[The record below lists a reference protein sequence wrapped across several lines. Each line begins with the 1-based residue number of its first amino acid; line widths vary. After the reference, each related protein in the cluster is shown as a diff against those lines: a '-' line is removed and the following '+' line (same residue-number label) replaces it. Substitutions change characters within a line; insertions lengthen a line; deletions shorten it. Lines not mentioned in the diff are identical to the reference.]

1 MNEVFDTFNG
11 MMAIGIGYVAVL
23 MPVFILLVIF
33 IYDAKNKK
41 NRYDTLITIS
51 KNINNPDDIK
61 EILESLVERKSP
73 TDYRRSGVI
82 TIGVGVGLFLFD
94 KIGLGTDVISG
105 VGLLV
110 LAIGVGQIIAGYL
123 YPIESEE
130 DRKST
135 RLNSSHSQQSR
146 MPSSA

>member
-11 MMAIGIGYVAVL
+11 MMALGIGYVAVL

-94 KIGLGTDVISG
+94 KVGLGTDVISG

-123 YPIESEE
+123 
-130 DRKST
+130 
-135 RLNSSHSQQSR
+135 
-146 MPSSA
+146 

>member
-1 MNEVFDTFNG
+1 MNEFIDTFNG
-11 MMAIGIGYVAVL
+11 TVVLGIGYVAVL
-23 MPVFILLVIF
+23 LPVFILLVIF
-33 IYDAKNKK
+33 VFDSRNKK

-51 KNINNPDDIK
+51 KNINDPEDIK

-82 TIGVGVGLFLFD
+82 TIGIGVGLFLFD

-130 DRKST
+130 INK
-135 RLNSSHSQQSR
+135 
-146 MPSSA
+146 AVEEFEKK

>member
-1 MNEVFDTFNG
+1 MNEFIDTFNG
-11 MMAIGIGYVAVL
+11 TLALGIGYVAVL

-33 IYDAKNKK
+33 VYDNRNKK
-41 NRYDTLITIS
+41 NRYDTLISIS

-82 TIGVGVGLFLFD
+82 TIGVGVGLFLLD

-110 LAIGVGQIIAGYL
+110 LAIGVGQIVAGYL
-123 YPIESEE
+123 YPIEGEE
-130 DRKST
+130 INK
-135 RLNSSHSQQSR
+135 
-146 MPSSA
+146 AVEEFEKK

>member
-1 MNEVFDTFNG
+1 MNEFIDTFTG
-11 MMAIGIGYVAVL
+11 TLALGIGYVFIL
-23 MPVFILLVIF
+23 MPVLILLVIF
-33 IYDAKNKK
+33 VYDSRNKK

-51 KNINNPDDIK
+51 KNINNPEDIK

-105 VGLLV
+105 VGLLI
-110 LAIGVGQIIAGYL
+110 LAIGVGQIVAGYL

-130 DRKST
+130 INK
-135 RLNSSHSQQSR
+135 
-146 MPSSA
+146 AVEEFEKK

>member
-1 MNEVFDTFNG
+1 MNEFIDTFNG
-11 MMAIGIGYVAVL
+11 TLALGIGYVAVL
-23 MPVFILLVIF
+23 LPVLILLVIF
-33 IYDAKNKK
+33 VYDSRNKK
-41 NRYDTLITIS
+41 NRYDALITIS
-51 KNINNPDDIK
+51 KNINDPDDIK

-94 KIGLGTDVISG
+94 KIGLGTGVISG

-130 DRKST
+130 INK
-135 RLNSSHSQQSR
+135 
-146 MPSSA
+146 AVEEFEKK

>member
-1 MNEVFDTFNG
+1 MGEVFNGFNG
-11 MMAIGIGYVAVL
+11 MLALGVGYVAVL

-33 IYDAKNKK
+33 IYDTKNKK

-82 TIGVGVGLFLFD
+82 TIGIGVGLFLLD
-94 KIGLGTDVISG
+94 KIGLGTGVISG

-110 LAIGVGQIIAGYL
+110 IAIGVGQIVAGYL

-130 DRKST
+130 INK
-135 RLNSSHSQQSR
+135 
-146 MPSSA
+146 AVEEFEKK

>member
-1 MNEVFDTFNG
+1 MNGFIDTFNG
-11 MMAIGIGYVAVL
+11 ALALGIGYVAVL
-23 MPVFILLVIF
+23 MPVLILLVIF
-33 IYDAKNKK
+33 VYDSRNKK

-51 KNINNPDDIK
+51 KNINDPDDIK

-82 TIGVGVGLFLFD
+82 TIGVGVGLFLFG
-94 KIGLGTDVISG
+94 KSLESDVIPG

-130 DRKST
+130 INK
-135 RLNSSHSQQSR
+135 
-146 MPSSA
+146 AVEEFEKK

>member
-11 MMAIGIGYVAVL
+11 MMALGIGYVAVL

-73 TDYRRSGVI
+73 TDYRRSSVI
-82 TIGVGVGLFLFD
+82 TIGIGVGLFLFD
-94 KIGLGTDVISG
+94 KFGLGTGVISG
-105 VGLLV
+105 VGLLI
-110 LAIGVGQIIAGYL
+110 LAIGVGQIVAGYL

-130 DRKST
+130 INK
-135 RLNSSHSQQSR
+135 
-146 MPSSA
+146 AVEEFEKK

>member
-1 MNEVFDTFNG
+1 MNEFIDTFNG
-11 MMAIGIGYVAVL
+11 TLALGIGYVAVL
-23 MPVFILLVIF
+23 LPVFILLVIF
-33 IYDAKNKK
+33 VYDAKNKK

-51 KNINNPDDIK
+51 NNINNPEDIK

-130 DRKST
+130 INK
-135 RLNSSHSQQSR
+135 
-146 MPSSA
+146 AVEGFEKK

>member
-1 MNEVFDTFNG
+1 MNEFTDTLHG
-11 MMAIGIGYVAVL
+11 TLALGIGFVAVI
-23 MPVFILLVIF
+23 MPVLILLVIF
-33 IYDAKNKK
+33 VYKNRDKK

-51 KNINNPDDIK
+51 KNINDPEDIK

-82 TIGVGVGLFLFD
+82 AFGVGVGLFLFG
-94 KIGLGTDVISG
+94 KSLESDVIPG
-105 VGLLV
+105 IGLLV

-130 DRKST
+130 INK
-135 RLNSSHSQQSR
+135 
-146 MPSSA
+146 AVEKFEKK

>member
-1 MNEVFDTFNG
+1 MNGFMDSLNG
-11 MMAIGIGYVAVL
+11 ALALGIGYVSVL
-23 MPVFILLVIF
+23 LPVLIVLIIF
-33 IYDAKNKK
+33 FYDSKNKK
-41 NRYDTLITIS
+41 SRYDTLITIS

-61 EILESLVERKSP
+61 EILESLVKRKSP

-82 TIGVGVGLFLFD
+82 TIGVGVGLFLLD

-110 LAIGVGQIIAGYL
+110 LAIGVGQIVAGYL

-130 DRKST
+130 INK
-135 RLNSSHSQQSR
+135 
-146 MPSSA
+146 AVEEFEKK

>member
-1 MNEVFDTFNG
+1 MNPVFDTVNG
-11 MMAIGIGYVAVL
+11 ILALGIGYVAVL
-23 MPVFILLVIF
+23 MPVLILLVIF
-33 IYDAKNKK
+33 IYDTKNKK

-51 KNINNPDDIK
+51 KNVNNPDDIK

-94 KIGLGTDVISG
+94 KFGLGTDVISG
-105 VGLLV
+105 VGLLI

-130 DRKST
+130 INK
-135 RLNSSHSQQSR
+135 
-146 MPSSA
+146 AVEEFEKK

>member
-1 MNEVFDTFNG
+1 MNEFTDTLHG
-11 MMAIGIGYVAVL
+11 TLALGIGFVAVI
-23 MPVFILLVIF
+23 MPVLILLVIF
-33 IYDAKNKK
+33 VYDSRNKK

-51 KNINNPDDIK
+51 KNINDPEDIK

-82 TIGVGVGLFLFD
+82 AFGVGVGLFLFD

-130 DRKST
+130 INK
-135 RLNSSHSQQSR
+135 
-146 MPSSA
+146 AVEGFEKK

>member
-1 MNEVFDTFNG
+1 MNPVFDTFNG
-11 MMAIGIGYVAVL
+11 VLALGIGYVAVL
-23 MPVFILLVIF
+23 MPVLILLVIF
-33 IYDAKNKK
+33 IYDTKNKK

-51 KNINNPDDIK
+51 KNVNNPDDIK

-94 KIGLGTDVISG
+94 KFGLGTDVISG
-105 VGLLV
+105 VGLLI

-130 DRKST
+130 INK
-135 RLNSSHSQQSR
+135 
-146 MPSSA
+146 AVEEFEKK

>member
-1 MNEVFDTFNG
+1 MFEGIF
-11 MMAIGIGYVAVL
+11 AIGIGYAAVL
-23 MPVFILLVIF
+23 MPVLILLVIF
-33 IYDAKNKK
+33 VFDSRNKK

-51 KNINNPDDIK
+51 KNINDPEDIK

-130 DRKST
+130 INK
-135 RLNSSHSQQSR
+135 
-146 MPSSA
+146 AVEEFEKK

>member
-1 MNEVFDTFNG
+1 MNPVFDTFNG
-11 MMAIGIGYVAVL
+11 ILALGIGYVAVL
-23 MPVFILLVIF
+23 MPVLILLVIF
-33 IYDAKNKK
+33 IYDTKNKK

-51 KNINNPDDIK
+51 KNVNNPEDIK

-73 TDYRRSGVI
+73 TDYRRSGVM

-105 VGLLV
+105 IGLLI
-110 LAIGVGQIIAGYL
+110 LAIGVGQIVAGYL

-130 DRKST
+130 INK
-135 RLNSSHSQQSR
+135 
-146 MPSSA
+146 AVEEFEKK

>member
-1 MNEVFDTFNG
+1 MFEDIF
-11 MMAIGIGYVAVL
+11 AIGIGYAAVL
-23 MPVFILLVIF
+23 MPVLILLVIF
-33 IYDAKNKK
+33 VFDSRNKK

-51 KNINNPDDIK
+51 KNINDPEDIK

-82 TIGVGVGLFLFD
+82 TIGVGIGLFLFD
-94 KIGLGTDVISG
+94 KVGLGTDVISG
-105 VGLLV
+105 IGLLI

-130 DRKST
+130 INK
-135 RLNSSHSQQSR
+135 
-146 MPSSA
+146 AVEEFEKK

>member
-1 MNEVFDTFNG
+1 MFEDIF
-11 MMAIGIGYVAVL
+11 AIGIGYAAVL
-23 MPVFILLVIF
+23 MPVLILLVIF
-33 IYDAKNKK
+33 VFDSRNKK

-51 KNINNPDDIK
+51 KNINDPEDIK

-82 TIGVGVGLFLFD
+82 TIGVGIGLFLFD
-94 KIGLGTDVISG
+94 KVGLGTDVISG

-110 LAIGVGQIIAGYL
+110 LAIGVGQIVAGYL

-130 DRKST
+130 INK
-135 RLNSSHSQQSR
+135 
-146 MPSSA
+146 AVEEFEKK

>member
-1 MNEVFDTFNG
+1 MNGFIDTFNG
-11 MMAIGIGYVAVL
+11 ALALGIGYVAVL

-33 IYDAKNKK
+33 VYDSRNKK

-51 KNINNPDDIK
+51 KNINDPDDIK

-82 TIGVGVGLFLFD
+82 TIGVGVGLFLFG
-94 KIGLGTDVISG
+94 KSLGSDVIPG

-110 LAIGVGQIIAGYL
+110 LAIGVGQMIAGYL

-130 DRKST
+130 INK
-135 RLNSSHSQQSR
+135 
-146 MPSSA
+146 AVEEFEKK

>member
-11 MMAIGIGYVAVL
+11 MLALGIGYVAVL
-23 MPVFILLVIF
+23 MPVLILLVIF
-33 IYDAKNKK
+33 IYDTKNKK

-51 KNINNPDDIK
+51 KNVNNPDDIK

-94 KIGLGTDVISG
+94 KFGLGTDVISG
-105 VGLLV
+105 VGLLI

-130 DRKST
+130 INK
-135 RLNSSHSQQSR
+135 
-146 MPSSA
+146 AVEEFEKK

>member
-1 MNEVFDTFNG
+1 MNEFIDTFNESL
-11 MMAIGIGYVAVL
+11 ALGIGYVAVL
-23 MPVFILLVIF
+23 MPVLILLVIF
-33 IYDAKNKK
+33 VYDSRNKK
-41 NRYDTLITIS
+41 NRYDALITIS
-51 KNINNPDDIK
+51 KNINDPEDIK

-82 TIGVGVGLFLFD
+82 TIGVGIGLFLFD
-94 KIGLGTDVISG
+94 KVGLGTDVISG

-130 DRKST
+130 INK
-135 RLNSSHSQQSR
+135 
-146 MPSSA
+146 AVEGFEKK

>member
-1 MNEVFDTFNG
+1 MNGFIDTFNG
-11 MMAIGIGYVAVL
+11 ALALGIGYLAVL
-23 MPVFILLVIF
+23 MPVLILLVIF
-33 IYDAKNKK
+33 VYDSRNKK

-51 KNINNPDDIK
+51 KNINDPDDIK

-73 TDYRRSGVI
+73 TDYRRRGVI
-82 TIGVGVGLFLFD
+82 TIGVGVGLFLFG
-94 KIGLGTDVISG
+94 KSLGSDVIPG

-130 DRKST
+130 INK
-135 RLNSSHSQQSR
+135 
-146 MPSSA
+146 AVEEFEKK

>member
-1 MNEVFDTFNG
+1 MDPVFDTFNG
-11 MMAIGIGYVAVL
+11 ILALGIGYVAVL
-23 MPVFILLVIF
+23 MPVLILLVIF
-33 IYDAKNKK
+33 IYDTKNKK

-51 KNINNPDDIK
+51 KNVNNPDDIK

-94 KIGLGTDVISG
+94 KFGLGTDVISG
-105 VGLLV
+105 VGLLI

-130 DRKST
+130 INK
-135 RLNSSHSQQSR
+135 
-146 MPSSA
+146 AVEEFEKK

>member
-1 MNEVFDTFNG
+1 MFEDIF
-11 MMAIGIGYVAVL
+11 AIGIGYAAVL
-23 MPVFILLVIF
+23 MPVLILLVIF
-33 IYDAKNKK
+33 VYDSRNKK

-51 KNINNPDDIK
+51 KNINDPDDIK

-82 TIGVGVGLFLFD
+82 TIGIGVGLFLFD

-130 DRKST
+130 INK
-135 RLNSSHSQQSR
+135 
-146 MPSSA
+146 AVEEFEKK

>member
-1 MNEVFDTFNG
+1 MDPVFDTFNG
-11 MMAIGIGYVAVL
+11 ILALGIGYVAVL
-23 MPVFILLVIF
+23 MPVLILLVIF
-33 IYDAKNKK
+33 IYDTKNKK
-41 NRYDTLITIS
+41 NRYDALITIS
-51 KNINNPDDIK
+51 KNVNNPDDIK

-94 KIGLGTDVISG
+94 KFGLGTDVISG
-105 VGLLV
+105 VGLLI

-130 DRKST
+130 INK
-135 RLNSSHSQQSR
+135 
-146 MPSSA
+146 AVEEFEKK

>member
-1 MNEVFDTFNG
+1 MNPVFDTFNG
-11 MMAIGIGYVAVL
+11 ILALGIGYVAVL
-23 MPVFILLVIF
+23 MPVLILLVIF
-33 IYDAKNKK
+33 IYDTKNKK

-51 KNINNPDDIK
+51 KNVNNPDDIK

-94 KIGLGTDVISG
+94 KFGLGTDVISG
-105 VGLLV
+105 VGLLI

-130 DRKST
+130 INK
-135 RLNSSHSQQSR
+135 
-146 MPSSA
+146 AVEEFEKK

>member
-1 MNEVFDTFNG
+1 MFEDIF
-11 MMAIGIGYVAVL
+11 AIGIGYAAVL
-23 MPVFILLVIF
+23 MPVLILLVIF
-33 IYDAKNKK
+33 VFDSRNKK

-51 KNINNPDDIK
+51 KNINDPEDIK

-82 TIGVGVGLFLFD
+82 TVGVGIGLFLFD
-94 KIGLGTDVISG
+94 KVGLGTDVISG

-110 LAIGVGQIIAGYL
+110 LAIGVGQMIAGYL

-130 DRKST
+130 INK
-135 RLNSSHSQQSR
+135 
-146 MPSSA
+146 AVEGFEKK

>member
-1 MNEVFDTFNG
+1 MNELIDTFNG
-11 MMAIGIGYVAVL
+11 TLALGIGYVAVL
-23 MPVFILLVIF
+23 MPVLILLVIF
-33 IYDAKNKK
+33 VYDNRNKK

-51 KNINNPDDIK
+51 KNINDPEDIK

-82 TIGVGVGLFLFD
+82 TIGVGIGLFLFD
-94 KIGLGTDVISG
+94 KVGLGTDVISG

-130 DRKST
+130 INK
-135 RLNSSHSQQSR
+135 
-146 MPSSA
+146 AVEGFEKK

>member
-1 MNEVFDTFNG
+1 VEKIMNPVFDTFNG
-11 MMAIGIGYVAVL
+11 ILALGIGYVAVL
-23 MPVFILLVIF
+23 MPVLILLVIF
-33 IYDAKNKK
+33 IYDTKNKK

-51 KNINNPDDIK
+51 KNVNNPDDIK
-61 EILESLVERKSP
+61 EILESLVDRKSP

-94 KIGLGTDVISG
+94 KFGLGTDVISG
-105 VGLLV
+105 VGLLI

-130 DRKST
+130 INK
-135 RLNSSHSQQSR
+135 
-146 MPSSA
+146 AVEEFEKK

>member
-1 MNEVFDTFNG
+1 MNEFIDTFNESL
-11 MMAIGIGYVAVL
+11 ALGIGYVAVL
-23 MPVFILLVIF
+23 MPVLILLVIF
-33 IYDAKNKK
+33 VYDSRNKK

-51 KNINNPDDIK
+51 KNINDPEDIK

-82 TIGVGVGLFLFD
+82 TIGVGIGLFLFD
-94 KIGLGTDVISG
+94 KVGLGTDVISG

-130 DRKST
+130 INK
-135 RLNSSHSQQSR
+135 
-146 MPSSA
+146 AVEGFEKK